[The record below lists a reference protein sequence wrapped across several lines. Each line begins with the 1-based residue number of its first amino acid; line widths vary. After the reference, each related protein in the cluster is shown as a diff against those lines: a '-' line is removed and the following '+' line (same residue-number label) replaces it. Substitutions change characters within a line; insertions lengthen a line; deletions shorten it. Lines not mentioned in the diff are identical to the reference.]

1 MESTDASTQALAAP
15 APRASVNN
23 KWLVTLSVTFGTL
36 MGAIDSSIVNVALP
50 QIRGAVGATVQEITW
65 ATTGFVIATV
75 MVMPLTGFL
84 GRLFG
89 QKRVYLACLVL
100 FVAGSFL
107 CGLAWN
113 LPTLVLFRFLQG
125 LGAGA
130 LQPTEQAILRQTFSR
145 EEQGTAMAI
154 FAMAVMVGP
163 AIGPTLGGYIVDNW
177 HWSWIFFINVP
188 VGILGF
194 FMVARFVHEDEQLRA
209 SARKEAQLQRR
220 HMDWSGIVLLCMG
233 LALLQYV
240 LEEGQADDWFQS
252 PLIVACSIVAGTCLI
267 AFVIRELTAPVPAVN
282 LRLFKDPVF
291 ASGTLLNA
299 LVFAVLMA
307 SMFLLPVFMQEL
319 LGFTATQSGMALMP
333 RTLVMLVCMP
343 FVGRLYRMVPA
354 RVLVAAGIVFAG
366 FGAFEMSHFSLETG
380 ARDIIRA
387 IMLQGVGF
395 SLMFVPLSAT
405 ALANIPRERM
415 ADATGL
421 NSLLRQIGGSMGL
434 AIFTTLLSRYSLQ
447 AKAAI
452 AAHLNPERLEVAS
465 RVGLMEKGLMQRGL
479 DQASA
484 HLASLQMMVGTVTR
498 QGMVL
503 AFDKLFVLA
512 ALMFVVVLPLI
523 YFLKAAP
530 SGGGSGEKPH
540 IDVEI

>member
-1 MESTDASTQALAAP
+1 MATSVASPGALAATP
-15 APRASVNN
+15 KALPN

-100 FVAGSFL
+100 FVVGSFL
-107 CGLAWN
+107 CGFAWN

-130 LQPTEQAILRQTFSR
+130 LQPTEQAILRQTFPPK
-145 EEQGTAMAI
+145 EQGTAMAV

-163 AIGPTLGGYIVDNW
+163 AIGPTLGGYIVDNF

-194 FMVARFVHEDEQLRA
+194 FMVARFVQEDEQLRA
-209 SARKEAQLQRR
+209 TARVEAERQRK
-220 HMDWSGIVLLCMG
+220 HMDWAGITLLCMG
-233 LALLQYV
+233 LASLQYF

-252 PLIVACSIVAGTCLI
+252 PLIIACALFAATCLI
-267 AFVIRELTAPVPAVN
+267 AFVIRELTAEAPAVN

-291 ASGTLLNA
+291 ASGTMLSA

-319 LGFTATQSGMALMP
+319 LGFTATQSGFALMP
-333 RTLVMLVCMP
+333 RTLVMLVMMP
-343 FVGRLYRMVPA
+343 IVGRLYGKVPA

-366 FGAFEMSHFSLETG
+366 FGAFEMSHFSLATG
-380 ARDIIRA
+380 SGNIISA
-387 IMLQGVGF
+387 IALQGVGF

-434 AIFTTLLSRYSLQ
+434 AIFTTLLSRYTVT
-447 AKAAI
+447 AKASI
-452 AAHLNPERLEVAS
+452 AAHLNPERWEVAG
-465 RVGLMEKGLMQRGL
+465 RMAATQQGLMQHGL
-479 DQASA
+479 DAA
-484 HLASLQMMVGTVTR
+484 GAKAASLQMMVGSVSR
-498 QGMVL
+498 QAMVL

-530 SGGGSGEKPH
+530 SGGGSHEKPH

>member
-1 MESTDASTQALAAP
+1 MATSVASPGALAATP
-15 APRASVNN
+15 KALPN

-100 FVAGSFL
+100 FVVGSFL
-107 CGLAWN
+107 CGFAWN

-130 LQPTEQAILRQTFSR
+130 LQPTEQAILRQTFPPK
-145 EEQGTAMAI
+145 EQGTAMAV

-163 AIGPTLGGYIVDNW
+163 AIGPTLGGYIVDNF

-194 FMVARFVHEDEQLRA
+194 FMVARFVQEDEQLRA
-209 SARKEAQLQRR
+209 TARVEAERQRK
-220 HMDWSGIVLLCMG
+220 HMDWAGITLLCMG
-233 LALLQYV
+233 LASLQYF

-252 PLIVACSIVAGTCLI
+252 PLIIACALFAATCLI
-267 AFVIRELTAPVPAVN
+267 AFVICELTAEAPAVN

-291 ASGTLLNA
+291 ASGTMLSA

-319 LGFTATQSGMALMP
+319 LGFTATQSGFALMP
-333 RTLVMLVCMP
+333 RTLVMLVMMP
-343 FVGRLYRMVPA
+343 IVGRLYGKVPA

-366 FGAFEMSHFSLETG
+366 FGAFEMSHFSLATG
-380 ARDIIRA
+380 SGNIISA
-387 IMLQGVGF
+387 IALQGVGF

-434 AIFTTLLSRYSLQ
+434 AIFTTLLSRYTVT
-447 AKAAI
+447 AKASI
-452 AAHLNPERLEVAS
+452 AAHLNPERWEVAG
-465 RVGLMEKGLMQRGL
+465 RMAATQQGLMQHGL
-479 DQASA
+479 DAA
-484 HLASLQMMVGTVTR
+484 GAKAASLQMMVGSVSR
-498 QGMVL
+498 QAMVL

-530 SGGGSGEKPH
+530 SGGGSHEKPH

>member
-1 MESTDASTQALAAP
+1 MAVSAALSVPVGAATRP
-15 APRASVNN
+15 PVN

-65 ATTGFVIATV
+65 ASTGFVIATV

-130 LQPTEQAILRQTFSR
+130 LQPTEQAILRQTFPPK
-145 EEQGTAMAI
+145 EQGTAMAV

-194 FMVARFVHEDEQLRA
+194 FMVVRFVHEDEELRTA
-209 SARKEAQLQRR
+209 AQAEAARQRK
-220 HMDWSGIVLLCMG
+220 HMDWSGIVLLCVG
-233 LALLQYV
+233 LASLQYL
-240 LEEGQADDWFQS
+240 LEEGQSHDWFDS
-252 PLIVACSIVAGTCLI
+252 ALITGCTLLAVTCLI
-267 AFVIRELTAPVPAVN
+267 AFVIRELTAVAPAVN

-291 ASGTLLNA
+291 ASGTMLNA
-299 LVFAVLMA
+299 VVFAVLMA
-307 SMFLLPVFMQEL
+307 SMFLLPLFMQEL
-319 LGFTATQSGMALMP
+319 LGFTATQSGLALMP
-333 RTLVMLVCMP
+333 RTLVMLAMMP
-343 FVGRLYRMVPA
+343 LAGRMYGRVPA
-354 RVLVAAGIVFAG
+354 RVMVVAGIVLAG
-366 FGAFEMSHFSLETG
+366 LGAYQMGGFSLDTG
-380 ARDIIRA
+380 ARNIISA
-387 IMLQGVGF
+387 IALQGVGF
-395 SLMFVPLSAT
+395 SLLFVPLSAT
-405 ALANIPRERM
+405 ALSNVPRERM

-421 NSLLRQIGGSMGL
+421 NSLLRQIGGSVGL
-434 AIFTTLLSRYSLQ
+434 AIFATMLTRHTVE

-452 AAHLNPERLEVAS
+452 AAHVTPERVEVAT
-465 RVGLMEKGLMQRGL
+465 RMALMQKGLMARGL
-479 DQASA
+479 DVVSA
-484 HLASLQMMVGTVTR
+484 KAASLQMMAGSVSR
-498 QGMVL
+498 QAAVL
-503 AFDKLFVLA
+503 AFDRLFVLA
-512 ALMFVVVLPLI
+512 AALFVVVLPLV

-530 SGGGSGEKPH
+530 SGGAPQEKPH

>member
-1 MESTDASTQALAAP
+1 MATSVASPGALAVTPKAP
-15 APRASVNN
+15 TN

-84 GRLFG
+84 GRMFG

-113 LPTLVLFRFLQG
+113 LPTLVLFRFVQG

-130 LQPTEQAILRQTFSR
+130 LQPTEQAILRQTFPPK
-145 EEQGTAMAI
+145 EQGTAMAI
-154 FAMAVMVGP
+154 FGMAVMVGP

-194 FMVARFVHEDEQLRA
+194 FMVARFVQEDEQLRA
-209 SARKEAQLQRR
+209 TARLEAERQRK
-220 HMDWSGIVLLCMG
+220 HMDWAGITLLCMG
-233 LALLQYV
+233 LATLQYF

-252 PLIVACSIVAGTCLI
+252 PLIVACALFSATCLI
-267 AFVIRELTAPVPAVN
+267 AFVIRELTAEAPAVN

-307 SMFLLPVFMQEL
+307 SMFLLPLFMQEL
-319 LGFTATQSGMALMP
+319 LGFTATQSGLSLMP
-333 RTLVMLVCMP
+333 RTLVMLMMMP
-343 FVGRLYRMVPA
+343 IVGRLYGRVPA
-354 RVLVAAGIVFAG
+354 RLLVGLGIVFAG
-366 FGAFEMSHFSLETG
+366 IGAYEMSHFSLSTG
-380 ARDIIRA
+380 SGNIIRA
-387 IMLQGVGF
+387 IALQGVGF
-395 SLMFVPLSAT
+395 SMMFVPLSAT
-405 ALANIPRERM
+405 ALGNIPRERM

-434 AIFTTLLSRYSLQ
+434 AIFTTLLSRYSVQ
-447 AKAAI
+447 AKASI
-452 AAHLNPERLEVAS
+452 AAHLNPERWEVAGRMAS
-465 RVGLMEKGLMQRGL
+465 TQKGLMQHGL
-479 DQASA
+479 DSASA
-484 HLASLQMMVGTVTR
+484 SMASLQLMVGNVSR
-498 QGMVL
+498 QAMVL

-512 ALMFVVVLPLI
+512 ALLFVVVLPLV

-530 SGGGSGEKPH
+530 SGGGSHEKPH

>member
-1 MESTDASTQALAAP
+1 MATAVATPEVLAP
-15 APRASVNN
+15 ATPKAPVN

-36 MGAIDSSIVNVALP
+36 MGAIDSSIVSVALP

-84 GRLFG
+84 GRMFG

-107 CGLAWN
+107 CGFAWN

-130 LQPTEQAILRQTFSR
+130 LQPTEQAILRQTFPPK
-145 EEQGTAMAI
+145 EQGTAMAI
-154 FAMAVMVGP
+154 FGMAVMVGP

-194 FMVARFVHEDEQLRA
+194 FMVARFVQEDEQLRA
-209 SARKEAQLQRR
+209 TARQEAEKQRK
-220 HMDWSGIVLLCMG
+220 HMDWSGITLLCMG
-233 LALLQYV
+233 LASLQYF
-240 LEEGQADDWFQS
+240 LEEGQADDWFES
-252 PLIVACSIVAGTCLI
+252 PIIIICALLSATCLI
-267 AFVIRELTAPVPAVN
+267 AFVIRELTAEAPAVN

-291 ASGTLLNA
+291 ASGTLLGA

-319 LGFTATQSGMALMP
+319 LGFTATQSGLSLMP
-333 RTLVMLVCMP
+333 RTLVMMVMMP
-343 FVGRLYRMVPA
+343 IVGRLYGKVPA
-354 RVLVAAGIVFAG
+354 RVLVGIGIVFAG
-366 FGAFEMSHFSLETG
+366 FGAFEMSHFSLATG
-380 ARDIIRA
+380 SSNIIAA
-387 IMLQGVGF
+387 IALQGVGF

-405 ALANIPRERM
+405 ALGNIPRERM

-421 NSLLRQIGGSMGL
+421 NSLLRQIGGSVGL
-434 AIFTTLLSRYSLQ
+434 AIFTTLLSRYTVLS
-447 AKAAI
+447 KASI
-452 AAHLNPERLEVAS
+452 AAHLNPERWEVAS
-465 RVGLMEKGLMQRGL
+465 RMAATQKGLMQHGL
-479 DQASA
+479 DAASA
-484 HLASLQMMVGTVTR
+484 SMASLQMMVGNVSR
-498 QGMVL
+498 QAMVL

-523 YFLKAAP
+523 YFLKDPP
-530 SGGGSGEKPH
+530 SVGGSHEKPH